1 MNSVSSISR
10 KEWETMQERAIKDW
24 HFEECNHGVKPIA
37 GKYDKMN
44 PLHIPISE
52 VIKEHP

>member
-1 MNSVSSISR
+1 
-10 KEWETMQERAIKDW
+10 MQERAIKDW